1 MFMNYFGAYRFAF
14 ESPKWA
20 IHLLIGTVCQFVP
33 IVGPFVLMGY
43 IYSVIEAKL
52 RHGRDQFPDFDFNQ
66 LSAYLVRGIWPFLV
80 SLVTALPMIFLM
92 IPAFLIFAIGAAAS
106 ADQRDGPPWFAIILF
121 IGWMLVGAIV
131 MFAIQIVAVP
141 MLLRAGLSQDFASA
155 FSMSYIRDFLSRVW
169 KELILSLLFMWV
181 TAPFV
186 LLGGLLLLFVGIYP
200 ATVVMLFAQFHFHY
214 QLYELYLQRGGTPI
228 PFKEPPQG

>member
-1 MFMNYFGAYRFAF
+1 MNYFGAYRFAF

-52 RHGRDQFPDFDFNQ
+52 RQGRDQFPDFDFNQ
-66 LSAYLVRGIWPFLV
+66 LSTYLVRGIWPFLV
-80 SLVTALPMIFLM
+80 SLVAALPMIFLM
-92 IPAFLIFAIGAAAS
+92 VPAFLILFIGVAN
-106 ADQRDGPPWFAIILF
+106 ADQTNGGPPWIAIILF
-121 IGWMLVGAIV
+121 VGWMLVFSV
-131 MFAIQIVAVP
+131 LMLVIQIVSLP

-155 FSMSYIRDFLSRVW
+155 FSMAYVRDFFSRVW
-169 KELILSLLFMWV
+169 KELILSMLFLWV

-228 PFKEPPQG
+228 PCKEPPQG

>member
-1 MFMNYFGAYRFAF
+1 MNYFGAYRFAF

-52 RHGRDQFPDFDFNQ
+52 RQGRQEYPDFDFNQ
-66 LSAYLVRGIWPFLV
+66 LMPYLVRGIWPFLV
-80 SLVTALPMIFLM
+80 SLVTALPMILLM
-92 IPAFLIFAIGAAAS
+92 IPAFVLLFVAAATS
-106 ADQRDGPPWFAIILF
+106 DQGRGSGPPWFAIILF
-121 IGWMLVGAIV
+121 IGWMLLFVV
-131 MFAIQIVAVP
+131 LMFAIQIVALP
-141 MLLRAGLSQDFASA
+141 MLLRAGLSQDFGSA
-155 FSMSYIRDFLSRVW
+155 FSMAYVRDFLGRVW
-169 KELILSLLFMWV
+169 KELILSLLFLWV

-186 LLGGLLLLFVGIYP
+186 ILGGLLLLFVGIYP
-200 ATVVMLFAQFHFHY
+200 ATVVILFAQFHFHY

-228 PFKEPPQG
+228 PFKEPAQS

>member
-1 MFMNYFGAYRFAF
+1 MNYFAAYRFPF

-20 IHLLIGTVCQFVP
+20 LHLLIGTVCQFVP

-66 LSAYLVRGIWPFLV
+66 LSAYLVRGVWPFLV
-80 SLVTALPMIFLM
+80 SLVTALPMMVLM
-92 IPAFLIFAIGAAAS
+92 IPAFLIVFIGMAS
-106 ADQRDGPPWFAIILF
+106 ADQSDGPPWFAIILF
-121 IGWMLVGAIV
+121 IGWMLV
-131 MFAIQIVAVP
+131 FAVLMLVIQIVSLP

-155 FSMSYIRDFLSRVW
+155 FSIAYVRDFLSRVW
-169 KELILSLLFMWV
+169 KELLLSLLFLWV

-186 LLGGLLLLFVGIYP
+186 LLAGLLLLFIGLYP
-200 ATVVMLFAQFHFHY
+200 ATVVILFAQFHFHY

-228 PFKEPPQG
+228 PYKDAPQG